1 MKSQRLV
8 RVCWVLLVVCWSTN
22 AWPWPQFGGLL
33 VRRQEDAQSTPEDA
47 SPSSARP
54 SEAASQADGAKS
66 DSKNAAEAGKSGSE
80 PADESKDASSTDES
94 DTDEKDS
101 ESSEE
106 STDDE
111 SKPKSDDEEDDDSD
125 EDKDK
130 DKDEDD
136 DEATSTT
143 DIDPRL
149 PPGGINMITPAPLSG
164 SQYYKIGDYV
174 TFGWNYTSLSVTPK
188 SIDVMASCSL
198 NNQLYTIAVNQSVEK
213 SQMVVWDTEAEA
225 TNSAPP
231 PMDTYTLFVY
241 DSDEGLNARPS
252 AGYLS
257 VYNQFRFGMYQPRA
271 YTPLSD
277 FVCASCSRAS
287 SGVDTHALG
296 FLLGMAAV
304 TCLSFT
310 WFVTGLHHF

>member
-1 MKSQRLV
+1 MAYV
-8 RVCWVLLVVCWSTN
+8 
-22 AWPWPQFGGLL
+22 
-33 VRRQEDAQSTPEDA
+33 AQSTPEDA
-47 SPSSARP
+47 SPPSTRP

-66 DSKNAAEAGKSGSE
+66 DSKNAAEAGKSDSE
-80 PADESKDASSTDES
+80 SADESKDASSTDES

-111 SKPKSDDEEDDDSD
+111 SKPKSDEEKDDDEEDDDSD

-130 DKDEDD
+130 DKDEDDGD

-231 PMDTYTLFVY
+231 PMYVFAFIA
-241 DSDEGLNARPS
+241 SARDRP
-252 AGYLS
+252 
-257 VYNQFRFGMYQPRA
+257 
-271 YTPLSD
+271 PLE
-277 FVCASCSRAS
+277 
-287 SGVDTHALG
+287 
-296 FLLGMAAV
+296 
-304 TCLSFT
+304 
-310 WFVTGLHHF
+310 